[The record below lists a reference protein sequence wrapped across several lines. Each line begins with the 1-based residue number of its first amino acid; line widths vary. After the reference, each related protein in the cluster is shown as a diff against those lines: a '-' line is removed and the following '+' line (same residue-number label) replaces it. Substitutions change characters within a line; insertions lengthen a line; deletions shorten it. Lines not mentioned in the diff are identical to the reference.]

1 MPGCRWTPGWPR
13 SCRRCGPTCP
23 CPTPPRG
30 RCTPGSAERHR
41 QIRRRGGWTG
51 HAGRRLRCRAP
62 DARAKANVRERWVG
76 VAWSAS
82 ILKPAFPTA
91 FSLMHTSLQLVLI
104 LLAVAVLVA
113 AAARA
118 LRLPT
123 MLGYLVTGIAIGPFA
138 LGWIPDI
145 AEARYLAEFGVVFLM
160 FSIGLEFSLPRLMTM
175 RMTVLGFGGAQVV
188 LTIAFTAL
196 VAWMLGLPL
205 LASLAL
211 GGIMS
216 MSSTAIVSKLLA
228 ERLEIQT
235 PHGRQIFGALL
246 FQDLAVVP
254 LLILIP
260 AFATQS
266 DAMATDL
273 ALAMFKAVVVLGFL
287 LFVGQRI
294 MRPWFQ
300 WVAGRKSPELFT
312 LNLLLFTLGLA
323 FLTESAGL
331 SLALGAFLA
340 GMLISETEYRYQV
353 EDDIKPFRDVLLGLF
368 FVTIGMRLD
377 LMQVMLKVDVLLL
390 VVAIIIGK
398 GVLVAALSMAFGSS
412 RPTAVRTAVG
422 LAQAGEFGFVLLAQA
437 TDLKLLG
444 VGVSQP
450 VLAAMVLSMLI
461 APFMIHRMDT
471 LTRLIAGS
479 EWAGRAKEVHDIAVK
494 TFGKARHVIVCGYGR
509 SGQNLARL
517 LEAEGISFIA
527 LDADPE
533 RIRAVA
539 ASGVSVVY
547 GDASRREV
555 LVAAGLSRA
564 QAVVVTYADVHSSM
578 AILRHVREL
587 RPELPVV
594 VRTIDDTHIDAL
606 KAAGAAEVVSEVM
619 EGSLMLAS
627 HALMLLGV
635 PLTQVLKRIREVRE
649 TRYAMMRGFFRGASD
664 ADDELDQHAQPRLHT
679 VLITQGAAA
688 AGHSLESL
696 ALDELLVEV
705 VAIRRQGIKGVD
717 PQPDT
722 EIQVGDVLV
731 LRGAADGLA
740 AAEFRVLQG

>member
-1 MPGCRWTPGWPR
+1 MH
-13 SCRRCGPTCP
+13 S
-23 CPTPPRG
+23 
-30 RCTPGSAERHR
+30 
-41 QIRRRGGWTG
+41 
-51 HAGRRLRCRAP
+51 
-62 DARAKANVRERWVG
+62 
-76 VAWSAS
+76 
-82 ILKPAFPTA
+82 
-91 FSLMHTSLQLVLI
+91 SLELALI
-104 LLAVAVLVA
+104 LLAAAVLVA
-113 AAARA
+113 AVTRA
-118 LRLPT
+118 LHLPT
-123 MLGYLVTGIAIGPFA
+123 MLGYLLTGIAIGPFA
-138 LGWIPDI
+138 LGWIPDSE
-145 AEARYLAEFGVVFLM
+145 EARYLAEFGVVFLM

-175 RMTVLGFGGAQVV
+175 RMTVFGFGGAQVV
-188 LTIAFTAL
+188 LTILITAL
-196 VAWMLGLPL
+196 IAWLLDLPL
-205 LASLAL
+205 LAAIAL

-260 AFATQS
+260 AFAK
-266 DAMATDL
+266 DADDMGL
-273 ALAMFKAVVVLGFL
+273 VLGLAMFKAVVVLGFL

-300 WVAGRKSPELFT
+300 WVAGRKSPEIFT

-340 GMLISETEYRYQV
+340 GMLVSETEYRYQV

-377 LMQVMLKVDVLLL
+377 LAQVFVNWLDVLLL
-390 VVAIIIGK
+390 LLAIIAGK
-398 GVLVAALSMAFGSS
+398 ALLVAGLARLFGSVRS
-412 RPTAVRTAVG
+412 TSVRTALG

-437 TDLKLLG
+437 SDLKLLG
-444 VGVSQP
+444 AEVTQP
-450 VLAAMVLSMLI
+450 VLASMVLSMLV
-461 APFMIHRMDT
+461 APLIINNMDK
-471 LTRLIAGS
+471 LTRLLAGS

-494 TFGKARHVIVCGYGR
+494 TFGKNQHVIICGYGR

-517 LEAEGISFIA
+517 LETEGISFVA
-527 LDADPE
+527 LEADPE

-539 ASGVSVVY
+539 ALGVSVVY

-555 LVAAGLSRA
+555 LMAAGLSRA
-564 QAVVVTYADVHSSM
+564 QAVVVTYSDLHSSM

-587 RPELPVV
+587 RPEVPVV
-594 VRTIDDTHIDAL
+594 VRTIDDTHIDTL
-606 KAAGAAEVVSEVM
+606 KEAGAAEVVSEVM

-627 HALMLLGV
+627 QAMILVGV
-635 PLTQVLKRIREVRE
+635 PFTQVLKRIREVRE
-649 TRYAMMRGFFRGASD
+649 SRYAMMRGFFRGASD
-664 ADDELDQHAQPRLHT
+664 VDDVLDHTTHSRLNT
-679 VLITQGAAA
+679 ILVSQGAAA
-688 AGHSLESL
+688 VGRTLQTL

-705 VAIRRQGIKGVD
+705 IAIRRQGGKSLE
-717 PQPDT
+717 PQLET
-722 EIQVGDVLV
+722 EIQAGDVLV

-740 AAEFRVLQG
+740 AAEFKLLQG

>member
-1 MPGCRWTPGWPR
+1 M
-13 SCRRCGPTCP
+13 
-23 CPTPPRG
+23 
-30 RCTPGSAERHR
+30 A
-41 QIRRRGGWTG
+41 
-51 HAGRRLRCRAP
+51 
-62 DARAKANVRERWVG
+62 
-76 VAWSAS
+76 AS
-82 ILKPAFPTA
+82 ILRNVLQYPVAYMHS
-91 FSLMHTSLQLVLI
+91 SLELALI
-104 LLAVAVLVA
+104 LLAAAVLVA
-113 AAARA
+113 AVTRA
-118 LRLPT
+118 LHLPT
-123 MLGYLVTGIAIGPFA
+123 MLGYLLTGIAIGPFA
-138 LGWIPDI
+138 LGWIPDSE
-145 AEARYLAEFGVVFLM
+145 EARYLAEFGVVFLM

-175 RMTVLGFGGAQVV
+175 RMTVFGFGGAQVV
-188 LTIAFTAL
+188 LTILITAL
-196 VAWMLGLPL
+196 IAWLLDLPL
-205 LASLAL
+205 LAAIAL

-260 AFATQS
+260 AFAK
-266 DAMATDL
+266 DADDMGL
-273 ALAMFKAVVVLGFL
+273 VLGLAMFKAVVVLGFL

-300 WVAGRKSPELFT
+300 WVAGRKSPEIFT

-340 GMLISETEYRYQV
+340 GMLVSETEYRYQV

-377 LMQVMLKVDVLLL
+377 LAQVFVNWLDVLLL
-390 VVAIIIGK
+390 LLAIIAGK
-398 GVLVAALSMAFGSS
+398 ALLVAGLARLFGSVRS
-412 RPTAVRTAVG
+412 TSVRTALG

-437 TDLKLLG
+437 SDLKLLG
-444 VGVSQP
+444 AEVTQP
-450 VLAAMVLSMLI
+450 VLASMVLSMLV
-461 APFMIHRMDT
+461 APLIINNMDK
-471 LTRLIAGS
+471 LTRLLAGS

-494 TFGKARHVIVCGYGR
+494 TFGKNQHVIICGYGR

-517 LEAEGISFIA
+517 LETEGISFVA
-527 LDADPE
+527 LEADPE

-539 ASGVSVVY
+539 ALGVSVVY

-555 LVAAGLSRA
+555 LMAAGLSRA
-564 QAVVVTYADVHSSM
+564 QAVVVTYSDLHSSM

-587 RPELPVV
+587 RPEVPVV
-594 VRTIDDTHIDAL
+594 VRTIDDTHIDTL
-606 KAAGAAEVVSEVM
+606 KEAGAAEVVSEVM

-627 HALMLLGV
+627 QAMILVGV
-635 PLTQVLKRIREVRE
+635 PFTQVLKRIREVRE
-649 TRYAMMRGFFRGASD
+649 SRYAMMRGFFRGASD
-664 ADDELDQHAQPRLHT
+664 VDDVLDHTTHSRLNT
-679 VLITQGAAA
+679 ILVSQGAAA
-688 AGHSLESL
+688 VGRTLQTL

-705 VAIRRQGIKGVD
+705 IAIRRQGGKSLE
-717 PQPDT
+717 PQLET
-722 EIQVGDVLV
+722 EIQAGDVLV

-740 AAEFRVLQG
+740 AAEFKLLQG

>member
-1 MPGCRWTPGWPR
+1 
-13 SCRRCGPTCP
+13 
-23 CPTPPRG
+23 
-30 RCTPGSAERHR
+30 
-41 QIRRRGGWTG
+41 
-51 HAGRRLRCRAP
+51 
-62 DARAKANVRERWVG
+62 V
-76 VAWSAS
+76 
-82 ILKPAFPTA
+82 
-91 FSLMHTSLQLVLI
+91 
-104 LLAVAVLVA
+104 LLAAAVLVA

-123 MLGYLVTGIAIGPFA
+123 MLGYLVTGIVIGPFA
-138 LGWIPDI
+138 LGWIPDSE
-145 AEARYLAEFGVVFLM
+145 EARYLAEFGVVFLM

-175 RMTVLGFGGAQVV
+175 RMTVFGFGGAQVV
-188 LTIAFTAL
+188 LTIVLTAL
-196 VAWMLGLPL
+196 IAWLLALPL
-205 LASLAL
+205 LAAIAL

-216 MSSTAIVSKLLA
+216 MSSTAIVSKMMA
-228 ERLEIQT
+228 ERMEIQT

-260 AFATQS
+260 AFAKES
-266 DAMATDL
+266 EAMAATLGL
-273 ALAMFKAVVVLGFL
+273 ATLKAVVVLGFL

-300 WVAGRKSPELFT
+300 WVAGYKSPELFT

-323 FLTESAGL
+323 YLTESAGL

-340 GMLISETEYRYQV
+340 GMLVSETEYRYQV

-377 LMQVMLKVDVLLL
+377 LMQVMLNWSDVLLL
-390 VVAIIIGK
+390 VAAIVIGK
-398 GVLVAALSMAFGSS
+398 AVLVSGLGLAFGSA
-412 RPTAVRTAVG
+412 RPTAVRTALG
-422 LAQAGEFGFVLLAQA
+422 LAQAGEFGFVLLAQSA
-437 TDLKLLG
+437 DLNLLG
-444 VGVSQP
+444 AEITQP

-461 APFMIHRMDT
+461 APLMINRMDT

-494 TFGKARHVIVCGYGR
+494 TFGKSKHVIVCGYGR

-517 LEAEGISFIA
+517 FEAEDISFVA

-564 QAVVVTYADVHSSM
+564 QAIVVTYSDLHSSM

-594 VRTIDDTHIDAL
+594 VRTIDDTHIDEL

-627 HALMLLGV
+627 HAMMLLGI
-635 PLTQVLKRIREVRE
+635 PLSQVLKRVRGVRE
-649 TRYAMMRGFFRGASD
+649 TRYAMMRGYFRGASD
-664 ADDELDQHAQPRLHT
+664 VDDELDQQSQPRLHT
-679 VLITQGAAA
+679 VLIPQGAAA
-688 AGHSLESL
+688 AGRSLEEL
-696 ALDELLVEV
+696 ALDDLLVEV

-722 EIQVGDVLV
+722 EIRVGDVLM

-740 AAEFRVLQG
+740 AAEIRVLQG

>member
-1 MPGCRWTPGWPR
+1 
-13 SCRRCGPTCP
+13 
-23 CPTPPRG
+23 
-30 RCTPGSAERHR
+30 
-41 QIRRRGGWTG
+41 
-51 HAGRRLRCRAP
+51 
-62 DARAKANVRERWVG
+62 
-76 VAWSAS
+76 
-82 ILKPAFPTA
+82 
-91 FSLMHTSLQLVLI
+91 MHSSLQLVLI
-104 LLAVAVLVA
+104 LLAVAVLVTA
-113 AAARA
+113 VARV

-123 MLGYLVTGIAIGPFA
+123 LLGYLVTGIAIGPYA
-138 LGWIPDI
+138 LGWIPDSP
-145 AEARYLAEFGVVFLM
+145 EERYLAEFGVVFLM

-175 RMTVLGFGGAQVV
+175 RLTVFGFGGAQVV
-188 LTIAFTAL
+188 LTLALTAFIAWL
-196 VAWMLGLPL
+196 LGLPP
-205 LASLAL
+205 LAAVAL
-211 GGIMS
+211 GGIMA

-228 ERLEIQT
+228 ERVEIQT

-260 AFATQS
+260 AFAKGADEMGT
-266 DAMATDL
+266 ALVL
-273 ALAMFKAVVVLGFL
+273 ALLKAIAVLGFL

-300 WVAGRKSPELFT
+300 WVAARKSPEVFT

-323 FLTESAGL
+323 FLTETAGL

-340 GMLISETEYRYQV
+340 GMLVSETEYRYQV

-377 LMQVMLKVDVLLL
+377 PMQVMSNWGDVLLL
-390 VVAIIIGK
+390 VAAILVGK
-398 GVLVAALSMAFGSS
+398 GMLVAGLSLLFGSG
-412 RPTAVRTAVG
+412 RPTAVRTALG

-437 TDLKLLG
+437 ADLKLLG
-444 VGVSQP
+444 TGISHP
-450 VLAAMVLSMLI
+450 VLAAMVVSMLV
-461 APFMIHRMDT
+461 APLLIHRMDA

-494 TFGKARHVIVCGYGR
+494 TFGKTKHVIVCGYGR
-509 SGQNLARL
+509 SGQNLARV
-517 LEAEGISFIA
+517 LEAEGIGYIA

-539 ASGVSVVY
+539 AAGVSAVY

-555 LVAAGLSRA
+555 LVAAGVARA
-564 QAVVVTYADVHSSM
+564 QAVVVTYSDVHSSM

-635 PLTQVLKRIREVRE
+635 PLSQVLKRIRNVRE
-649 TRYAMMRGFFRGASD
+649 SRYALMRGFFRGASD
-664 ADDELDQHAQPRLHT
+664 ADDELDQEAQPRLHT
-679 VLITQGAAA
+679 VLLSPGSAAIGRTLAEA
-688 AGHSLESL
+688 AL
-696 ALDELLVEV
+696 ADLLVEV
-705 VAIRRQGIKGVD
+705 VAIRRKGITGVE
-717 PQPDT
+717 PQP
-722 EIQVGDVLV
+722 EARIEAGDVLV

-740 AAEFRVLQG
+740 AAEIRLLQG

>member
-1 MPGCRWTPGWPR
+1 
-13 SCRRCGPTCP
+13 
-23 CPTPPRG
+23 
-30 RCTPGSAERHR
+30 
-41 QIRRRGGWTG
+41 
-51 HAGRRLRCRAP
+51 
-62 DARAKANVRERWVG
+62 
-76 VAWSAS
+76 
-82 ILKPAFPTA
+82 
-91 FSLMHTSLQLVLI
+91 MHSSLQLVLI

-138 LGWIPDI
+138 LGWIPDSE
-145 AEARYLAEFGVVFLM
+145 EARYLAEFGVVFLM
-160 FSIGLEFSLPRLMTM
+160 FSIGLEFSLARLMAM
-175 RMTVLGFGGAQVV
+175 RVTVFGFGGAQVV
-188 LTIAFTAL
+188 LTIVLTAL
-196 VAWMLGLPL
+196 IAWLLDLPL

-211 GGIMS
+211 GGIMA

-260 AFATQS
+260 AFSKEA
-266 DAMATDL
+266 DDMGVVLGL
-273 ALAMFKAVVVLGFL
+273 AVLKAVGVLGFL
-287 LFVGQRI
+287 LFVGQRM

-300 WVAGRKSPELFT
+300 WVAGHKSPALFT

-377 LMQVMLKVDVLLL
+377 LMQAMLKVDVLLL

-398 GVLVAALSMAFGSS
+398 GALVAGLAMAFGSS
-412 RPTAVRTAVG
+412 RSTAVRTALG

-461 APFMIHRMDT
+461 APFLIHRMDV

-494 TFGKARHVIVCGYGR
+494 TFGKAQHVIVCGYGR

-564 QAVVVTYADVHSSM
+564 QAVVVTYSDVHSSM

-606 KAAGAAEVVSEVM
+606 KTAGAAEVVSEVM

-635 PLTQVLKRIREVRE
+635 PLSQVLKRIREVRE

-664 ADDELDQHAQPRLHT
+664 VDDELDQDAQPRLHT
-679 VLITQGAAA
+679 VLVTQGAAA
-688 AGHSLESL
+688 PGHSLEEL
-696 ALDELLVEV
+696 KLDELLVDV
-705 VAIRRQGIKGVD
+705 VAIRRQGIKGID

-722 EIQVGDVLV
+722 QIQVGDVLV

>member
-1 MPGCRWTPGWPR
+1 
-13 SCRRCGPTCP
+13 
-23 CPTPPRG
+23 
-30 RCTPGSAERHR
+30 
-41 QIRRRGGWTG
+41 
-51 HAGRRLRCRAP
+51 
-62 DARAKANVRERWVG
+62 
-76 VAWSAS
+76 
-82 ILKPAFPTA
+82 
-91 FSLMHTSLQLVLI
+91 MHSSLQLVLI

-138 LGWIPDI
+138 LGWIPDS
-145 AEARYLAEFGVVFLM
+145 EGARYLAEFGVVFLM

-175 RMTVLGFGGAQVV
+175 RLTVFGFGGAQVG
-188 LTIAFTAL
+188 LTIVFTAL
-196 VAWMLGLPL
+196 TAWLLDLPL
-205 LASLAL
+205 LAAVAL

-260 AFATQS
+260 AFARESET
-266 DAMATDL
+266 MATDL
-273 ALAMFKAVVVLGFL
+273 MLAMLKAVAVLGFL
-287 LFVGQRI
+287 LFVGQRM

-340 GMLISETEYRYQV
+340 GMLVSETEYRYQV

-377 LMQVMLKVDVLLL
+377 LTQVLANWGDVLILVAAIVLGKGLL
-390 VVAIIIGK
+390 VG
-398 GVLVAALSMAFGSS
+398 ALSMAFGSA
-412 RPTAVRTAVG
+412 RPTATRTALG

-437 TDLKLLG
+437 ADLRLLG
-444 VGVSQP
+444 AEITQP
-450 VLAAMVLSMLI
+450 VLAAMVVSMLL
-461 APFMIHRMDT
+461 APILINRMDS
-471 LTRLIAGS
+471 LTRLLAGS

-494 TFGKARHVIVCGYGR
+494 TFGKTKHVIVCGYGR

-517 LEAEGISFIA
+517 LEAEGITFVA

-539 ASGVSVVY
+539 AAGVSVVY

-564 QAVVVTYADVHSSM
+564 QAVVVTYSDLHSSM

-594 VRTIDDTHIDAL
+594 VRTIDDTHIDEL

-635 PLTQVLKRIREVRE
+635 PLSQVLKRIRVVRE
-649 TRYAMMRGFFRGASD
+649 SRYAMMRGFFRGASD
-664 ADDELDQHAQPRLHT
+664 ADDELDAHAQPRLHT
-679 VLITQGAAA
+679 VLVTQGAAA
-688 AGHSLESL
+688 AGHSLDEL

-705 VAIRRQGIKGVD
+705 VAIRRQGLQGID
-717 PQPDT
+717 PTPDARI
-722 EIQVGDVLV
+722 EAGDVLV

-740 AAEFRVLQG
+740 AAEFRVMQG

>member
-1 MPGCRWTPGWPR
+1 
-13 SCRRCGPTCP
+13 
-23 CPTPPRG
+23 
-30 RCTPGSAERHR
+30 
-41 QIRRRGGWTG
+41 
-51 HAGRRLRCRAP
+51 
-62 DARAKANVRERWVG
+62 
-76 VAWSAS
+76 
-82 ILKPAFPTA
+82 
-91 FSLMHTSLQLVLI
+91 
-104 LLAVAVLVA
+104 
-113 AAARA
+113 
-118 LRLPT
+118 
-123 MLGYLVTGIAIGPFA
+123 
-138 LGWIPDI
+138 
-145 AEARYLAEFGVVFLM
+145 
-160 FSIGLEFSLPRLMTM
+160 M
-175 RMTVLGFGGAQVV
+175 RMTVFGFGGAQVV
-188 LTIAFTAL
+188 LTIVLTAFI
-196 VAWMLGLPL
+196 AWLLELPL
-205 LASLAL
+205 LAAIAL

-254 LLILIP
+254 LLILVP
-260 AFATQS
+260 AFAK
-266 DAMATDL
+266 DADNMGLVLGL
-273 ALAMFKAVVVLGFL
+273 AALKAVVVLGFL
-287 LFVGQRI
+287 LFVGQRV

-377 LMQVMLKVDVLLL
+377 PMQVMQNWGVVLLL
-390 VVAIIIGK
+390 LLAIVAGK
-398 GVLVAALSMAFGSS
+398 VLLVGGLAKAFGSS
-412 RPTAVRTAVG
+412 RPTAVRTALG

-437 TDLKLLG
+437 ADLKLLG
-444 VGVSQP
+444 AGITQP

-461 APFMIHRMDT
+461 APLVIHRMDAI
-471 LTRLIAGS
+471 TRLLAGS

-494 TFGKARHVIVCGYGR
+494 TFGKTQHVIVCGYGR

-517 LEAEGISFIA
+517 LEAEGITFVA

-539 ASGVSVVY
+539 ASGVNVVY

-564 QAVVVTYADVHSSM
+564 QAIVVTYSDLHSSM

-587 RPELPVV
+587 RPDLPVV

-606 KAAGAAEVVSEVM
+606 KAAGATEVVSEVM

-635 PLTQVLKRIREVRE
+635 PLTQVLKRIRDVRE
-649 TRYAMMRGFFRGASD
+649 SRYAIMRGFFRGASD
-664 ADDELDQHAQPRLHT
+664 ADSELDQHAQPRLHT

-688 AGHSLESL
+688 AGHRLDAL
-696 ALDELLVEV
+696 MLDELRVDV

-722 EIQVGDVLV
+722 DIRVGDVLV
-731 LRGAADGLA
+731 LRGGADGLA